1 MDPGSPGGRDRAAVI
16 DAAIVGLGRWGRS
29 LVESVQG
36 KSDRLRFV
44 LGIEPDAGA
53 AREFAARHGLKLSS
67 DYAEALSDL
76 AVGAVVLATPHS
88 LHLEQVLAAAR
99 AGKPVFCEKPLALKE
114 ADAAKMI
121 KACERA
127 GVVLGVGHNR
137 RWWPAMRELKRL
149 VESGGLGQVL
159 HLEGHNSNENSN
171 QVTGGWRTLPAESPG
186 GGMTGAGLHVLDAM
200 VGLAGPVR
208 RAQAQFL
215 ERKPPP
221 APHDT
226 VSVLLEFSGGASGL
240 LATVRATPYYW
251 RVHAFG
257 TKGNAE
263 VLGETELVL
272 RMSGQPPRRLQLEP
286 ADSLRAELEA
296 FADAIEGR
304 AAFPIPEAQIL
315 QTVTA
320 FEAVIRSLETC
331 EAVSLPV

>member
-1 MDPGSPGGRDRAAVI
+1 VI
-16 DAAIVGLGRWGRS
+16 DAAIVGLGRWGRA

-36 KSDRLRFV
+36 KSTRLRFV

-53 AREFAARHGLKLSS
+53 AREFAARHGFKLSA

-88 LHLEQVLAAAR
+88 LHLEQTLAAAR
-99 AGKPVFCEKPLALKE
+99 AGKQVFCEKPLALTE
-114 ADAAKMI
+114 SDARKMVT
-121 KACERA
+121 ACERA

-137 RWWPAMRELKRL
+137 RWWPAMRELKRIADAG
-149 VESGGLGQVL
+149 ELGTLL

-208 RAQAQFL
+208 RVQAQLL

-221 APHDT
+221 APQDS
-226 VSVLLEFSGGASGL
+226 VSAMLEFESGASGL
-240 LATVRATPYYW
+240 LATVRATPFYW

-257 TKGNAE
+257 TRGNAE

-272 RMSGQPPRRLQLEP
+272 RMTGMAPRRLQLEP

-296 FADAIEGR
+296 FADAVEKR
-304 AAFPIPEAQIL
+304 APFPVAPAQML
-315 QTVTA
+315 QTVAA
-320 FEAVIRSLETC
+320 FEAVIRALETG
-331 EAVSLPV
+331 AAAAGISRARR